1 MVPLVAVVLIAI
13 LALPLSIRAEEAPR
27 LVALDAGQM
36 RSLGIVTAP
45 LPTGEARLGRR
56 LPARVVV
63 PPAQIR
69 VVAAPLA
76 GMVEQVAV
84 ASQQSVR
91 AGQLMARLTS
101 PMLLEAQRDYLTAAS
116 ELQLAES
123 NSRRDEQLYREGII
137 GEARLRAT
145 QNSEAQAAATAAQRR
160 QVLRLYGMTPAAI
173 SALAKSRS
181 LSPVIDLAAPITGV
195 VLERMAEPGQRVEAN
210 TPLFRLAS
218 LKPLW
223 LEMQASLEEARAL
236 RPGAAVTA
244 SGARGRVVTVGAAVD
259 GASQS
264 VPVRAEMSEGLE
276 SLRPGQFVEAQV
288 TLAAGPRVYRLPA
301 GALAREQGRAHVF
314 LQSPQ
319 GFVMTP
325 VTVVEE
331 SAGEVLVSGALREG
345 ARIVVKGVAALK
357 AAANPQGQ

>member
-13 LALPLSIRAEEAPR
+13 LAFVHPGGGGAR

-101 PMLLEAQRDYLTAAS
+101 PLLLEAQRDYLTAAS

-145 QNSEAQAAATAAQRR
+145 QNSEAQAASAAQRR
-160 QVLRLYGMTPAAI
+160 QVLRLYGMTPGAI

-195 VLERMAEPGQRVEAN
+195 VLERMAEPG
-210 TPLFRLAS
+210 
-218 LKPLW
+218 
-223 LEMQASLEEARAL
+223 
-236 RPGAAVTA
+236 
-244 SGARGRVVTVGAAVD
+244 
-259 GASQS
+259 
-264 VPVRAEMSEGLE
+264 
-276 SLRPGQFVEAQV
+276 
-288 TLAAGPRVYRLPA
+288 
-301 GALAREQGRAHVF
+301 
-314 LQSPQ
+314 
-319 GFVMTP
+319 
-325 VTVVEE
+325 
-331 SAGEVLVSGALREG
+331 
-345 ARIVVKGVAALK
+345 
-357 AAANPQGQ
+357 